1 MSDYIQRT
9 QEENE
14 ILVASALASVRFSDY
29 KTQREL
35 DFAIAK
41 RVSRSM
47 HYLHKN
53 AVPMR
58 IAASIRIYAE
68 IIDVTFEESSQ
79 CYIIS
84 FHAIGSEDSGEV
96 ETIRTDRI
104 AGHNGNLVQ
113 TFMREG
119 DKDKLIGKRAFIY
132 KLNEPSSKGVGQ
144 TVRICP
150 FLDIL
155 G

>member
-1 MSDYIQRT
+1 MSDYVERSK
-9 QEENE
+9 EENE
-14 ILVASALASVRFSDY
+14 MLIASALASVRFSDY
-29 KTQREL
+29 KSQREL

-41 RVSRSM
+41 KVSRSIRYF
-47 HYLHKN
+47 HEHSL
-53 AVPMR
+53 PMR
-58 IAASIRIYAE
+58 IAKAIRIYAE

-79 CYIIS
+79 RYIIS
-84 FHAIGSEDSGEV
+84 FHAIGGEDTGEV

-104 AGHNGNLVQ
+104 DGHNGNLVQ